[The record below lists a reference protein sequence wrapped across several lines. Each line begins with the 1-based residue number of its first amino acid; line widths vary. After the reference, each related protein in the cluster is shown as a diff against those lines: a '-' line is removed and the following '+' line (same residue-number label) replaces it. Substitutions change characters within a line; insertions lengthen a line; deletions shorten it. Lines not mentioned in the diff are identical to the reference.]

1 MSAAEKKPLVGQ
13 GKAAPETPMDLRRL
27 HLWQIQ
33 PVRDVLVVAS
43 LVGVLYLGW
52 VLSMLTVPVLL
63 ALALAYLFD
72 PVVRRVSRRLR
83 VPRSV
88 ATGMIISGS
97 VMVVAVPSLLG
108 ITFAV
113 FQGVAYAGRIGEQAV
128 LLQKV
133 AMEPKNPAHI
143 EALGAGGWRTLG
155 RYVRDF
161 ELGNLGAIKP
171 NGVEGEAGTQGPGP
185 GPAPETGP
193 APGPAPGLTPGPV
206 IESNTP
212 DVPSG
217 ASGGGVAPTEGQ
229 ATDVAADSAAD
240 PAADPSN
247 GAVEGEEHG
256 VRGVID
262 SGKELFDQKV
272 AWLVGW
278 ARDNAGTIGRAM
290 RQLFGTGAD
299 ALGLVAGFVKS
310 VTLLVFSLFLTIF
323 FFFFFSSQWQGVSET
338 LLSLIPAANREKA
351 IGLLSKMDTVIA
363 AFIRGR
369 LTIMAVMAGLYVV
382 AYWVIGVPAPLIVGL
397 IVGLLSAVPY
407 MALIGIPLSIAL
419 MFLMPV
425 GEPHSFWYVI
435 LVPTLT
441 YWVIQLSDDYIWTP
455 LIQGKATDMDT
466 PTILFAV
473 LAGGILAGIYG
484 VLLAIPIGACFKIVL
499 KEVLIPRFRA
509 WADGRARDFL
519 PISGEHAE
527 PEVPTPE
534 QGQLGG

>member
-1 MSAAEKKPLVGQ
+1 MSEA
-13 GKAAPETPMDLRRL
+13 GKTPKRENREPGETSPDLRRL

-43 LVGVLYLGW
+43 VVGILYLGW

-63 ALALAYLFD
+63 ALTLAYLFD

-108 ITFAV
+108 VTFAV

-133 AMEPKNPAHI
+133 AMEPKNPAHL

-161 ELGNLGAIKP
+161 ELGNLGAINPK
-171 NGVEGEAGTQGPGP
+171 GTESESIDAGAAGPTGTSGPGP
-185 GPAPETGP
+185 SPTPAPV
-193 APGPAPGLTPGPV
+193 LTPGPV
-206 IESNTP
+206 MESNAP
-212 DVPSG
+212 DVPAAAAG
-217 ASGGGVAPTEGQ
+217 EGVAPDEGAAGTQ
-229 ATDVAADSAAD
+229 A
-240 PAADPSN
+240 
-247 GAVEGEEHG
+247 EEEHG

-369 LTIMAVMAGLYVV
+369 VTIMAVMAGLYVV

-499 KEVLIPRFRA
+499 KEVLLPRFRA

-527 PEVPTPE
+527 PEAVPAPE